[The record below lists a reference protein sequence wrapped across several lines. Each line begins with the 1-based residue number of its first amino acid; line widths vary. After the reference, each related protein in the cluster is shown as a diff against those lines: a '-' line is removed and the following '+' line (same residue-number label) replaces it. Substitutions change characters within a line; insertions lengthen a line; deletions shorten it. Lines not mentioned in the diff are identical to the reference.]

1 MPTLYLMQ
9 GPSGSGKTA
18 FLHRWHLDDLVVS
31 PDAMRDMVNPF
42 DHVAGDTAHLYRDKA
57 AYGTGHAA
65 YGTGASSE
73 GAVPKLGDTS
83 APAGPVAMFGMGLLA
98 VAAALFGRRRDRS
111 TMD

>member
-18 FLHRWHLDDLVVS
+18 FLHRWHLDDLAVS
-31 PDAMRDMVNPF
+31 PD
-42 DHVAGDTAHLYRDKA
+42 
-57 AYGTGHAA
+57 
-65 YGTGASSE
+65 
-73 GAVPKLGDTS
+73 
-83 APAGPVAMFGMGLLA
+83 AMFGMGLLA